1 MTAIQMERHA
11 SYLVYDQTWMDTE
24 ALRRVVKQIYAIRLV
39 INLLRC
45 VIIRMLVI
53 SLIIR
58 LVFSRY

>member
-1 MTAIQMERHA
+1 MTVIQMERHA
-11 SYLVYDQTWMDTE
+11 NYLVYNQTWMDTE

-39 INLLRC
+39 INHFRC
-45 VIIRMLVI
+45 VIIRMLAI